1 MYRIIANDSRLVYA
15 SQCAYFPALPLS
27 YPVTTEEEKG
37 LETIPE
43 DVSECSSAA
52 SSDEGSDTEDSAS
65 EASAD
70 LHAPAYLHLPVLGL
84 EVPSPETWD
93 LVHVRLHSS
102 DAYCWQKQLLN
113 LPHADTPAAAR
124 KAMSALD
131 SEALMK
137 VMRRVHGAWQN
148 CCAVGVTNEKVW
160 EQLGSAWAV
169 VVEVIKA
176 RAAA

>member
-1 MYRIIANDSRLVYA
+1 MHGILANDSRLVYA
-15 SQCAYFPALPLS
+15 SQCVYFPALPLS
-27 YPVTTEEEKG
+27 YPVTAEEDKS

-52 SSDEGSDTEDSAS
+52 SSDESDDSAS

-113 LPHADTPAAAR
+113 LPHADTPGAAH
-124 KAMSALD
+124 KALSALD
-131 SEALMK
+131 AEGLMK

-148 CCAVGVTNEKVW
+148 CCAVGVTNAKVW

-169 VVEVIKA
+169 VIEVIKA
-176 RAAA
+176 RAA